1 MSKPSAD
8 AGNQLLRFGGLA
20 DCVVVCGDTEF
31 NVRKDIICRGSPV
44 LKQFCE
50 EGLQQFGA
58 IRLAFADYDLPT
70 VSRVF
75 LYLYTG
81 NYDDGMYPNFGRNTK
96 SIASSPGQESIHLQR
111 HDGKRSDNKDP
122 TGDPQPV
129 FSRNVNALVES
140 NLKVHLCAK
149 ALQIKS
155 LEALALVKLES
166 RCLNDLDPADI
177 ASIISYVYEHSTHE
191 DLELRT
197 MVMRSCTKNIVLVMR
212 DAEIVSLL
220 KKYEP
225 LASNLL
231 EETWAYVTQQSITEE
246 RSRKENETAIVK
258 LEAECQELRKE
269 KESATTSLVK
279 YKGPNLEL
287 KSQVLSLK
295 AGTASLAS
303 QNDSMR
309 KKISSMTCEKSIL
322 LDEQV
327 ALRKKLR
334 WENGISRNQQHNLQ
348 QKISSLQ
355 NKLDNANSRLRDA
368 DPANHALGRV
378 RGENESLRKEVKWL
392 RRMLEHAQ
400 RLVKDTT
407 ECRHCDTAFWAL
419 LKVDLHKDDVYV
431 KCGSCGQKH

>member
-1 MSKPSAD
+1 M
-8 AGNQLLRFGGLA
+8 
-20 DCVVVCGDTEF
+20 
-31 NVRKDIICRGSPV
+31 
-44 LKQFCE
+44 
-50 EGLQQFGA
+50 
-58 IRLAFADYDLPT
+58 
-70 VSRVF
+70 SRVF

-81 NYDDGMYPNFGRNTK
+81 NYDDGTYPNFGRNTK
-96 SIASSPGQESIHLQR
+96 SIASSPGQESINLQQ
-111 HDGKRSDNKDP
+111 HNGKPSVNKDP
-122 TGDPQPV
+122 PGDSQTV
-129 FSRNVNALVES
+129 FPRNVNALVKA
-140 NLKVHLCAK
+140 NLKVYLCAK

-155 LEALALVKLES
+155 LEALALVKLEL
-166 RCLNDLDPADI
+166 RCRNDLDSADA

-197 MVMRSCTKNIVLVMR
+197 MVMRSCTKNVALVMR

-231 EETWAYVTQQSITEE
+231 RETWTYFTQQSTAEE
-246 RSRKENETAIVK
+246 RSRKENATEIAK
-258 LEAECQELRKE
+258 LKAECQELRKE

-279 YKGPNLEL
+279 YRGPNLEL
-287 KSQVLSLK
+287 ESQVLSLK

-322 LDEQV
+322 LDEQE

-334 WENGISRNQQHNLQ
+334 WENGISRSQQHNLQ

-355 NKLDNANSRLRDA
+355 NKLDSANSRLRDTE
-368 DPANHALGRV
+368 PANHAWGRV
-378 RGENESLRKEVKWL
+378 RGENASLRKEVQWL
-392 RRMLEHAQ
+392 RGKLGHAQ

-407 ECRHCDTAFWAL
+407 ECRRCGKAFWAL
-419 LKVDLHKDDVYV
+419 LKVDLRKNDVCV